1 MNVGNISMTGATS
14 YIAFT
19 SKVNQSNKAYE
30 SAVNK
35 NEDIEKI
42 DVQEEQKDSIMD
54 LYKSI
59 CEKYPDVSFRL
70 TDMNAEVEY
79 EKKNGTNCCPWL
91 GYNNS
96 MNQIGDNFGKMSQ
109 KSVEIDATVL
119 KKSLEDPNYRENFMA
134 YLDDSL
140 TDTRYNEWRSM
151 AYEQGATNMCLGFI
165 DENGKLTKCATNAN
179 CEFSTEEQI
188 KSMWKNDSFQDELLG
203 KVMSQKDELLEN
215 YMKMLFEHSQALREK
230 LIGNEITINE
240 QIFHFDEEGDICLGE
255 K

>member
-1 MNVGNISMTGATS
+1 MNVGNISMAGATS

-42 DVQEEQKDSIMD
+42 DVQAEQKDPIMD

-59 CEKYPDVSFRL
+59 CEKYSDVSFRL

-188 KSMWKNDSFQDELLG
+188 KSMWKNDSFQDELLE
-203 KVMSQKDELLEN
+203 KVLAQKAELLDN
-215 YMKMLFEHSQALREK
+215 YMKILSEHSQALREK
-230 LIGNEITINE
+230 LIGNETNINE
-240 QIFHFDEEGDICLGE
+240 QIFHFDENGKIRLSVE
-255 K
+255 